1 MVGVSAVPRAA
12 SHSTTA
18 PEELRAAPLHQQ
30 GRSTKHATVQSEL
43 TEREFNWKRWVGAR
57 YCDDDPGG

>member
-1 MVGVSAVPRAA
+1 MVCVSAVPQKHQK
-12 SHSTTA
+12 SSTTA
-18 PEELRAAPLHQQ
+18 PA